1 MRKLDWYFDF
11 VSPFSY
17 LQTERFKELPGDV
30 EIAFRPVLLAGLLA
44 HWESKG
50 PAEMPAKRRFTYRQV
65 QWYAQRRGIPF
76 RMPPAHPF
84 NPLPA
89 LRLAIALGSRP
100 EPILEMFRFIWAD
113 GRLIEDPDE
122 WQILARKLGV
132 ADPEARV
139 SAPEVKAELRANT
152 ERAAALGVFGV
163 PSFVADGNVFWGV
176 DATEMLVDYLRDPAL
191 FDSPEMQR
199 VSDLPVG
206 TERRS
211 R

>member
-1 MRKLDWYFDF
+1 MRTLDWYFDF

-17 LQTERFKELPGDV
+17 LQAERFKDLPDDV
-30 EIAFRPVLLAGLLA
+30 EIAFHPVLLAGLLK

-50 PAEMPAKRRFTYRQV
+50 PAEIPAKRRFTYRHV

-89 LRLAIALGSRP
+89 LRLAIALGSRR
-100 EPILEMFRFIWAD
+100 EPILEMFRFIWGD
-113 GRLIEDPDE
+113 GRLIEDPVE

-139 SAPEVKAELRANT
+139 SAPEVKAGLRENT
-152 ERAAALGVFGV
+152 ERAAAMGVFGV
-163 PSFVADGNVFWGV
+163 PSFVIDGNVFWGV
-176 DATEMLVDYLRDPAL
+176 DATDMLIDYLREPTL

-199 VSDLPVG
+199 VSELPVA
-206 TERRS
+206 TERR